1 MTLHECALPSP
12 AGNPGRNEIPGFC
25 TLCRSR
31 CGSIN
36 VVENGRPVEVRPN
49 PAHPTGGAL
58 CPKGRAAPEIV
69 HSSERLLY
77 PLRRTRP
84 KEARDPGW
92 QRVSWDE
99 ALDDIARRL
108 KEIAASDGPEAV
120 AFAMTSASASS
131 ISDSR
136 PWLERF
142 IWSFG
147 SPNLCTSGEL
157 CNWHKD
163 FTHALTF
170 GRGISTPDYANTSLA
185 VLWGHNPRDRK
196 SVVEG
201 KSVSLR
207 VEIGGRRIIK

>member
-1 MTLHECALPSP
+1 MRISDWSSTCALPISSP

-36 VVENGRPVEVRPN
+36 VVENGRLVEVRPN

-58 CPKGRAAPEIV
+58 CPKGRDAPEIV

-99 ALDDIARRL
+99 GLDDIASRL
-108 KEIAASDGPEAV
+108 KEIAARHGPEAV
-120 AFAMTSASASS
+120 AFAKDAA
-131 ISDSR
+131 SDS
-136 PWLERF
+136 
-142 IWSFG
+142 
-147 SPNLCTSGEL
+147 
-157 CNWHKD
+157 
-163 FTHALTF
+163 TH
-170 GRGISTPDYANTSLA
+170 PD
-185 VLWGHNPRDRK
+185 
-196 SVVEG
+196 
-201 KSVSLR
+201 
-207 VEIGGRRIIK
+207 